1 MAVVEEEYGATHVML
16 TLNPASRYRSGRS
29 VPKIGLAIA
38 GGGPLGAIY
47 ELGALQALN
56 EGIEGLRLHQLDHY
70 VGVSAG
76 AFLATSLANQV
87 TTSQMCRIFMGAPGA
102 EFTFEPESFLRP
114 ALREFGSRVR
124 NLPSALYALISEAV
138 RHPTRLGRL
147 ESVGGLSRVL
157 PTGIFDNHT
166 IDEFVGRVLSRPG
179 RTNDFR
185 ELETTL
191 RVVAMDLDTGA
202 TVRFGEPGT
211 EHVPISKAV
220 QASAALPGLYPPVR
234 IDGRY
239 FVDGALR
246 RTLHASVALKDD
258 VDLVIGVNPLVPY
271 DAALAAHPHL
281 TESRMIQGGLPL
293 VLSQTFRALI
303 QSRMQIGIAK
313 YATQYPQSSILLLEP
328 NRDDERMFF
337 TNMFSYSSRSELAE
351 HAYRI
356 TRRELLARADD
367 LEKFLAPYD
376 MRPDREALAH
386 ERTLFASLRR
396 EAAYLAP
403 LGNNLA
409 RSLDRLDRALEEI

>member
-1 MAVVEEEYGATHVML
+1 ML
-16 TLNPASRYRSGRS
+16 TLNPASRYRTDRP
-29 VPKIGLAIA
+29 VPRIGLAIA

-56 EGIEGLRLHQLDHY
+56 EGIDGLRLHQLDNY

-114 ALREFGSRVR
+114 ALREFGSRIR
-124 NLPSALYALISEAV
+124 NVPAALYALISEAV
-138 RHPTRLGRL
+138 RHPSRLGHL

-157 PTGIFDNHT
+157 PTGIFDNET
-166 IDEFVGRVLSRPG
+166 IDEFVSRVLDRPG

-185 ELETTL
+185 ELETSL

-202 TVRFGEPGT
+202 AIRFGEPGMDD
-211 EHVPISKAV
+211 VPISRAV

-234 IDGRY
+234 INGRY
-239 FVDGALR
+239 YVDGALR
-246 RTLHASVALKDD
+246 RTLHASVALKEG
-258 VDLVIGVNPLVPY
+258 VDLLIGINPLVPY
-271 DAALAAHPHL
+271 DAALAPDAHPHM
-281 TESRMIQGGLPL
+281 TESRMVQGGLPL

-303 QSRMQIGIAK
+303 QSRMQIGIGK
-313 YATQYPQSSILLLEP
+313 YATDYPESSILLVEP

-351 HAYRI
+351 HAYQH
-356 TRRELLARADD
+356 TRAELRERADD

-376 MRPDREALAH
+376 MGPDRDALADDC
-386 ERTLFASLRR
+386 TLFASLRR
-396 EAAYLAP
+396 EPAYLAP

-409 RSLDRLDRALEEI
+409 RSLDRLDRALEEL

>member
-1 MAVVEEEYGATHVML
+1 ML
-16 TLNPASRYRSGRS
+16 TLNPASRHRGERP

-47 ELGALQALN
+47 ELGALQALD
-56 EGIEGLRLHQLDHY
+56 EGIDGLRLHQLDNY

-114 ALREFGSRVR
+114 ALKEFIARAR
-124 NLPSALYALISEAV
+124 NLPGAIYGLLAEAV
-138 RHPTRLGRL
+138 RHPSRIGRL
-147 ESVGGLSRVL
+147 ESVGDLSRIL
-157 PTGIFDNHT
+157 PTGIFDNET
-166 IDEFVGRVLSRPG
+166 IDHFVSRVLDRPG

-185 ELETTL
+185 ELETSL
-191 RVVAMDLDTGA
+191 RIVAMDLDTGGA
-202 TVRFGEPGT
+202 VRFGERAT
-211 EHVPISKAV
+211 EDVPISRAV

-234 IDGRY
+234 INDRY
-239 FVDGALR
+239 YVDGALR
-246 RTLHASVALKDD
+246 RTLHASVALKDG
-258 VDLVIGVNPLVPY
+258 VDLLIGLNPLVPY
-271 DAALAAHPHL
+271 DAAMAPDAHPHM
-281 TESRMIQGGLPL
+281 TESRMIRGGLPL

-303 QSRMQIGIAK
+303 QSRMQIGIDR
-313 YATQYPQSSILLLEP
+313 YATEYPAASILLVEP

-351 HAYRI
+351 HAYQT
-356 TRRELLARADD
+356 TRAELLERADD
-367 LEKFLAPYD
+367 LEKFLGPYD
-376 MRPDREALAH
+376 MQPNRAVLADK
-386 ERTLFASLRR
+386 RSLFTSLRR
-396 EAAYLAP
+396 ESAYLAP

>member
-1 MAVVEEEYGATHVML
+1 ML
-16 TLNPASRYRSGRS
+16 TLNPASRYRDDRP

-56 EGIEGLRLHQLDHY
+56 EGIDGLRLHQLDNY

-114 ALREFGSRVR
+114 ALREFMQRAR
-124 NLPSALYALISEAV
+124 NLPSALSALISEAV
-138 RHPTRLGRL
+138 KHPSRLGRL

-157 PTGIFDNHT
+157 PTGIFDNDT
-166 IDEFVGRVLSRPG
+166 IDEFISRVLDRPG

-185 ELETTL
+185 KLETNL
-191 RVVAMDLDTGA
+191 RIVAMDLDTGGA
-202 TVRFGEPGT
+202 VRFGEPGT
-211 EHVPISKAV
+211 EDVPISRAV

-234 IDGRY
+234 IKDRY
-239 FVDGALR
+239 YVDGALR
-246 RTLHASVALKDD
+246 RTLHASVALKEG
-258 VDLVIGVNPLVPY
+258 VDLLIGINPLVPY
-271 DAALAAHPHL
+271 DSALAPAAAHPM
-281 TESRMIQGGLPL
+281 TESRMVQGGLPL

-303 QSRMQIGIAK
+303 QSRMQIGIQK
-313 YATQYPQSSILLLEP
+313 YATEYPKSSILLVEP
-328 NRDDERMFF
+328 NRSDERMFF

-351 HAYRI
+351 HAYRT
-356 TRRELLARADD
+356 TRAELLARAED

-376 MRPDREALAH
+376 MRPNLEALSN
-386 ERTLFASLRR
+386 ERSLFASLRK
-396 EAAYLAP
+396 EPAYLAP

>member
-1 MAVVEEEYGATHVML
+1 ML
-16 TLNPASRYRSGRS
+16 TLNPASKYRSERP

-56 EGIEGLRLHQLDHY
+56 EGIDGLRLHQLDHY

-114 ALREFGSRVR
+114 ALREFGTRAR
-124 NLPSALYALISEAV
+124 NLPSAIYALITEAIQ
-138 RHPTRLGRL
+138 HPMRLGRL

-157 PTGIFDNHT
+157 PTGIFDNET
-166 IDEFVGRVLSRPG
+166 IDDFVDRVLSRPG

-185 ELETTL
+185 KLETTL
-191 RVVAMDLDTGA
+191 RVVAMDLDTGS

-211 EHVPISKAV
+211 EHVPISRAV
-220 QASAALPGLYPPVR
+220 QASAALPGLYPPVK

-246 RTLHASVALKDD
+246 RTLHASVALKDG

-271 DAALAAHPHL
+271 DAALAARPHIS
-281 TESRMIQGGLPL
+281 ESRMIAGGLPL

-313 YATQYPQSSILLLEP
+313 YANQYPQSSILLVEP

-356 TRRELLARADD
+356 TRAELLARADD

-376 MRPDREALAH
+376 MAPDRAALAE

-396 EAAYLAP
+396 EPAYLAP

-409 RSLDRLDRALEEI
+409 RNLDRLDRVLEEM

>member
-1 MAVVEEEYGATHVML
+1 ML
-16 TLNPASRYRSGRS
+16 TLNPASRYRDDRP

-56 EGIEGLRLHQLDHY
+56 EGIDGLRLHQLDNY

-114 ALREFGSRVR
+114 ALGEFMERAR
-124 NLPSALYALISEAV
+124 NLPGALYALVSEAV
-138 RHPTRLGRL
+138 KHPSRLGRL
-147 ESVGGLSRVL
+147 ESVGGLSQVL
-157 PTGIFDNHT
+157 PTGIFDNDT
-166 IDEFVGRVLSRPG
+166 IEQFVSRVLDRPG

-185 ELETTL
+185 KLETSL
-191 RVVAMDLDTGA
+191 RVVAMDLDTGGA
-202 TVRFGEPGT
+202 VRFGEPGT
-211 EHVPISKAV
+211 EDVPISRAV

-234 IDGRY
+234 IKGRY
-239 FVDGALR
+239 YVDGALR
-246 RTLHASVALKDD
+246 RTLHASVALKEG
-258 VDLVIGVNPLVPY
+258 VDLLIGINPLVPY
-271 DAALAAHPHL
+271 DSALAPAAAQPM

-303 QSRMQIGIAK
+303 QSRMQIGIGK
-313 YATQYPQSSILLLEP
+313 YASEYPKSSILLVEP
-328 NRDDERMFF
+328 NRSDERMFF

-351 HAYRI
+351 HAYRT
-356 TRRELLARADD
+356 TRAELLARADD
-367 LEKFLAPYD
+367 LEKFFEPYD
-376 MRPDREALAH
+376 MCPNREKLAS
-386 ERTLFASLRR
+386 EQSLFASLRR
-396 EAAYLAP
+396 ESAYLAP